1 MKNLQKLFLI
11 VPVIVL
17 FFLSCTKDSDDETI
31 QFNINVSVTPSDGG
45 TVSPSSGTYDEGTVV
60 TMEGT
65 PSNGYSFVEWTG
77 SIQSRDNPVSIT
89 MDSDMD
95 IIGVF
100 EILDSDEDGVTDD
113 LDTCP
118 DTPSGEQVD
127 ENGCSL
133 PQSDSDEDGVVDNVD
148 NCPDTPSGETV
159 DENGCSDSQKDT
171 DGDGV
176 TDDLDLCSDTPQGEN
191 VDENGCPTPSPIYLD
206 VNGVTIK
213 CYEWGK
219 IGVKGVINGVIYT
232 VVNETML
239 REMVRDGEDVTKVCT
254 TKVTD
259 MNGLFS
265 SSPFNQ
271 DISSWDVSNVTNMS
285 YMFFGSLFNQDIGT
299 WDVSNV
305 TDMNSMFNLSQF
317 NQDIGSWDVS
327 KVTNMSSMFSSHNMF
342 NVDPV
347 PFNQDIGSWDVSN
360 VTNMSSMFSG
370 SLFNQDIGT
379 WDVGNVTN
387 MSFMFSGSLFNQDIG
402 SWDTSN
408 VTNMSFMFSGSLFN
422 QDIGTWDVSNVTNM
436 SFMFSGSLF
445 NQDLG
450 GWIVDNVIDCF
461 EFSSNTP
468 QWILPKP
475 NFMNCNL

>member
-148 NCPDTPSGETV
+148 NLKRTFC
-159 DENGCSDSQKDT
+159 K
-171 DGDGV
+171 
-176 TDDLDLCSDTPQGEN
+176 
-191 VDENGCPTPSPIYLD
+191 
-206 VNGVTIK
+206 
-213 CYEWGK
+213 
-219 IGVKGVINGVIYT
+219 
-232 VVNETML
+232 
-239 REMVRDGEDVTKVCT
+239 
-254 TKVTD
+254 
-259 MNGLFS
+259 
-265 SSPFNQ
+265 
-271 DISSWDVSNVTNMS
+271 
-285 YMFFGSLFNQDIGT
+285 
-299 WDVSNV
+299 
-305 TDMNSMFNLSQF
+305 
-317 NQDIGSWDVS
+317 S
-327 KVTNMSSMFSSHNMF
+327 KLN
-342 NVDPV
+342 
-347 PFNQDIGSWDVSN
+347 
-360 VTNMSSMFSG
+360 
-370 SLFNQDIGT
+370 
-379 WDVGNVTN
+379 
-387 MSFMFSGSLFNQDIG
+387 
-402 SWDTSN
+402 
-408 VTNMSFMFSGSLFN
+408 
-422 QDIGTWDVSNVTNM
+422 
-436 SFMFSGSLF
+436 
-445 NQDLG
+445 
-450 GWIVDNVIDCF
+450 DNYI
-461 EFSSNTP
+461 
-468 QWILPKP
+468 
-475 NFMNCNL
+475 